1 MNNNYIS
8 LYISGQL
15 IDYGVK
21 AVTLQTNNNTIQ
33 ILQNH
38 VDIIGI
44 AILQKYYNNRDNY
57 IKKKV
62 IFQYINKNNVLY
74 IDYI

>member
-1 MNNNYIS
+1 MNSNYIS

-15 IDYGVK
+15 IDYKVS
-21 AVTLQTNNNTIQ
+21 AVTLQTNHNTIQ

-44 AILQKYYNNRDNY
+44 AVLQKYYNNQDNY
-57 IKKKV
+57 IKRKV